1 MVTLFSFYRRN
12 LSNQISESLISVS
25 TSSERYVTI
34 KSILATKSSQLW
46 LQYPRIK
53 VRCKLVPRLCV
64 NLLIHITRF
73 PDSPYK
79 YYVTTLDKAK
89 FFYLPQICWLNP
101 FIYIKVQVQNLCVPK
116 NTFQHLPNTEP
127 VPLCKSKIQEVVDFD
142 VSKYRRMDEYITPKA
157 NWAPFPSKNIRKVAI
172 RTIQDHPLSTSLHHF
187 DGLFCFL
194 KLSKSSSMRGSPS
207 NRSIGNS
214 SFSPGAMLPDRSLCA
229 GPISRFTI
237 HATTD
242 CFSFKCDYKAVLLTA
257 DLQSHY
263 FASSLFNTRL
273 VLQVSNR
280 R

>member
-1 MVTLFSFYRRN
+1 M
-12 LSNQISESLISVS
+12 
-25 TSSERYVTI
+25 
-34 KSILATKSSQLW
+34 
-46 LQYPRIK
+46 
-53 VRCKLVPRLCV
+53 
-64 NLLIHITRF
+64 
-73 PDSPYK
+73 
-79 YYVTTLDKAK
+79 
-89 FFYLPQICWLNP
+89 
-101 FIYIKVQVQNLCVPK
+101 
-116 NTFQHLPNTEP
+116 
-127 VPLCKSKIQEVVDFD
+127 
-142 VSKYRRMDEYITPKA
+142 SKYRRMDEYITPKA

-280 R
+280 RWLLKTAFNVYTFGRISIFLKNLFAQSLLETTAYCLETNFFHVFFNNKCTIKKSMWI